1 MFASGRESGPRH
13 VWQLPGKADT
23 QKTGGR
29 EGRIWAGRG
38 AVWTTARGQ
47 FGKRREKRWRVV
59 GAQDVH
65 GMKDVL
71 MAATWESGFHTQIS
85 ESDLEPNPSVD
96 SVLRLLSL
104 LLSFAFSPI
113 GY

>member
-1 MFASGRESGPRH
+1 MGRERG
-13 VWQLPGKADT
+13 VW
-23 QKTGGR
+23 R
-29 EGRIWAGRG
+29 
-38 AVWTTARGQ
+38 TARSQ
-47 FGKRREKRWRVV
+47 FGKRREKRWCVV

-65 GMKDVL
+65 GMQDVL

-104 LLSFAFSPI
+104 LLSSAFSPI

>member
-1 MFASGRESGPRH
+1 MLLGGSQDLGTYGGFRAKVIGR
-13 VWQLPGKADT
+13 
-23 QKTGGR
+23 KTGRR

-38 AVWTTARGQ
+38 AVWRTAYGR

-59 GAQDVH
+59 GAQDVR

-71 MAATWESGFHTQIS
+71 MAATGESGFHTQIS

-104 LLSFAFSPI
+104 LLSSAFSLI